1 MHEADLVD
9 KVGNVVD
16 HVEGGLVGNAG
27 KEAKEVAQRVDA
39 PAKANDKAHVAEGL
53 LDSLRAVAAG
63 LGGLTGKDLKE
74 DEAPSAQAKD
84 ESRPAESWGGLANV
98 AEDQHEDGAD
108 EEPPES
114 TGGDWGL
121 GSLQDEVELDHLQRQ
136 GDAPVN
142 VTVHNWGLVQLH
154 PVLAHVHVVHAGN
167 EGDQAT
173 NVQGCP
179 PVVLDSGGLGEEEH
193 CGGNHRNGDDP
204 EGHCNSIGLSQEG
217 LPWLIHLER

>member
-27 KEAKEVAQRVDA
+27 QEAKEVAQRVDA
-39 PAKANDKAHVAEGL
+39 PAKADDKAHVAEGL

-63 LGGLTGKDLKE
+63 LGGLTSKDLEE
-74 DEAPSAQAKD
+74 DEAPSAHAED
-84 ESRPAESWGGLANV
+84 ESRPAKSWGGLANV
-98 AEDQHEDGAD
+98 TEGEHEDGAD

-114 TGGDWGL
+114 TSADRGL
-121 GSLQDEVELDHLQRQ
+121 GSLQDQVELNHLQ
-136 GDAPVN
+136 GHSDAPVN
-142 VTVHNWGLVQLH
+142 VSVHHRGLVELD
-154 PVLAHVHVVHAGN
+154 PVLTHVHVVHTGN

-173 NVQGCP
+173 NVQGGP